1 MTRQKDTYNKPA
13 QNDSTFWWKS
23 TDQNAC
29 DTKSPKPGDLCTE
42 CEEGLLAYDGL
53 FVLTCEKCGKAAEA
67 GAFT

>member
-1 MTRQKDTYNKPA
+1 MTRQKDRHNKPT

-23 TDQNAC
+23 DGQASC
-29 DTKSPKPGDLCTE
+29 HAKPPKPGDVCPE
-42 CEEGLLAYDGL
+42 CGEGLLAYDGL